1 GRAFWGADSWG
12 DKWRSTEKATPG
24 EAAEEN
30 VWLPVARYGGGEG
43 NGGGMRGP
51 ASRQAGHQEGSS
63 TGRARV
69 LRCQT
74 RRDQYRLWIHRGTGV
89 GRERKERI
97 SAAERYARQCD
108 LQTVDRWQGE
118 VALPGS

>member
-1 GRAFWGADSWG
+1 AREVADEELLRSRCRHCDG
-12 DKWRSTEKATPG
+12 D
-24 EAAEEN
+24 
-30 VWLPVARYGGGEG
+30 G
-43 NGGGMRGP
+43 NRRGMRGP
-51 ASRQAGHQEGSS
+51 ARRQTGYEEGSS

-74 RRDQYRLWIHRGTGV
+74 RRDQYRLWIHRGIGV

-97 SAAERYARQCD
+97 STAERYARQRD
-108 LQTVDRWQGE
+108 LQTVDRWKGE